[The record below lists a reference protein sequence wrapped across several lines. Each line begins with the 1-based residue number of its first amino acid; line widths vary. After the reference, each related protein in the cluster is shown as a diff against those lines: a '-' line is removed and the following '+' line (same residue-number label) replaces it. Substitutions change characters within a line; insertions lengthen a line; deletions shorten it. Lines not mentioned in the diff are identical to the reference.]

1 MSCWCHKRIDGAL
14 KSGNLDA
21 KSEQDAYNDEFG
33 QFEFTWND
41 VVLIEEIIDAV
52 VGEGAG
58 GSVQSYVEKAEEEK
72 KKRLIRLVMRRR
84 GIKMYDEQKE
94 VKNITAHVKD
104 IEMIV
109 EEVKKSI
116 QLENINV

>member
-1 MSCWCHKRIDGAL
+1 MANKTKIKWKDANIKWD
-14 KSGNLDA
+14 DA

-116 QLENINV
+116 QFENINV